1 MNLII
6 DIGNTVAKL
15 AAFDGDEL
23 LEVVHGN
30 ILSGGPFSPRLS
42 T

>member
-1 MNLII
+1 MNLVI

-23 LEVVHGN
+23 KEV
-30 ILSGGPFSPRLS
+30 IFYK
-42 T
+42 